1 MKPMTFFFWSITLH
15 RHHEVTG
22 SNPIEVLTF
31 SGLYMQLLKSAHNC
45 DDHSLLDN
53 KLLLVT
59 VVHTCIHIINKVI
72 DLSIIF
78 LF

>member
-1 MKPMTFFFWSITLH
+1 
-15 RHHEVTG
+15 
-22 SNPIEVLTF
+22 
-31 SGLYMQLLKSAHNC
+31 MQLLKSAHNC